1 MKSIKG
7 EGSVQC
13 PHCEEN
19 FDAEFW
25 TLIRG
30 DEDLELKDSLI
41 GGELNLVSCPSCGH
55 FFYHE
60 RTIIYFDPTIELLA
74 FVWGGKEEDFENHKA
89 QMQKDFELLKSNLTS
104 LNIDYQPFYLKSL
117 TELKAMIEYEEFTR
131 TQSEVVVALA
141 AENNFKVVA
150 LKPSVARVSG
160 FPFYAPIAGQKY
172 TLENLTKAA
181 QEILKQNSALNML
194 KTMLDEVKKT
204 SKLPAAVK

>member
-7 EGSVQC
+7 EGSVNC
-13 PHCEEN
+13 PHCEES

-30 DEDLELKDSLI
+30 DEDLELKDALI

-74 FVWGGKEEDFENHKA
+74 FVWGGREEDFEKHKA
-89 QMQKDFELLKSNLTS
+89 QMKKDFELLKNNLTS
-104 LNIDYQPFYLKSL
+104 LHIDYQPFYLKSL
-117 TELKAMIEYEEFTR
+117 AELKAMIEYEDFTR
-131 TQSEVVVALA
+131 TQSEVIATLA
-141 AENNFKVVA
+141 AENNFKVIA

-160 FPFYAPIAGQKY
+160 FPFYAPIYKEEY
-172 TLENLTKAA
+172 TLENFTKAA
-181 QEILKQNSALNML
+181 SELLKQNSALNML
-194 KTMLDEVKKT
+194 KVMLDEVKKT
-204 SKLPAAVK
+204 SKLPAQLK

>member
-7 EGSVQC
+7 EGSVNC
-13 PHCEEN
+13 PHCEES

-41 GGELNLVSCPSCGH
+41 GGELNLVSCPSCGN

-74 FVWGGKEEDFENHKA
+74 FVWGGREEDFENHKA
-89 QMQKDFELLKSNLTS
+89 QMKKDFELLKNNLTS

-117 TELKAMIEYEEFTR
+117 AELKAMIEYEDFTR
-131 TQSEVVVALA
+131 TQSEVIATLA

-160 FPFYAPIAGQKY
+160 FPFYAPIYKEEY
-172 TLENLTKAA
+172 TLENFTKAA
-181 QEILKQNSALNML
+181 SELLKQNSALNML
-194 KTMLDEVKKT
+194 KVMLDEVKKT
-204 SKLPAAVK
+204 SKLPAQVK

>member
-7 EGSVQC
+7 EGSVNC
-13 PHCEEN
+13 PHCEES

-41 GGELNLVSCPSCGH
+41 GGELNLVSCPSCGN

-74 FVWGGKEEDFENHKA
+74 FVWGGREEDFENHKA
-89 QMQKDFELLKSNLTS
+89 QMKKDFELLKNNLTS

-117 TELKAMIEYEEFTR
+117 AELKAMIEYEDFTR
-131 TQSEVVVALA
+131 TQSEVIATLA
-141 AENNFKVVA
+141 AENNFKVIA

-160 FPFYAPIAGQKY
+160 FPFYAPIYKEEY
-172 TLENLTKAA
+172 TLENFTKAA
-181 QEILKQNSALNML
+181 AELLKQNSALNML
-194 KTMLDEVKKT
+194 KVMLDEVKKT
-204 SKLPAAVK
+204 SKLPAQVK

>member
-7 EGSVQC
+7 EGIVNC
-13 PHCEEN
+13 PHCEES

-30 DEDLELKDSLI
+30 DEDLELKDALI

-89 QMQKDFELLKSNLTS
+89 QMKKDFELLKNNLTS

-117 TELKAMIEYEEFTR
+117 AELKAMIEYEDFTR
-131 TQSEVVVALA
+131 TQSEVIATLA
-141 AENNFKVVA
+141 AENNFKVIA

-160 FPFYAPIAGQKY
+160 FPFYAPINGQEY
-172 TLENLTKAA
+172 TLENFTKAA
-181 QEILKQNSALNML
+181 SELLKQNSALNML
-194 KTMLDEVKKT
+194 KVMLDEVEKT
-204 SKLPAAVK
+204 SKLPAALK

>member
-7 EGSVQC
+7 EGSVNC
-13 PHCEEN
+13 PHCEES

-41 GGELNLVSCPSCGH
+41 GGELNLVSCPSCGN

-74 FVWGGKEEDFENHKA
+74 FVWGGKEEDFEKQKS
-89 QMQKDFELLKSNLTS
+89 QMQKDFELLKNNLTS

-117 TELKAMIEYEEFTR
+117 AELKAMIEYEDFTR
-131 TQSEVVVALA
+131 TQSEVIASLA
-141 AENNFKVVA
+141 AENKFKVVA

-160 FPFYAPIAGQKY
+160 FPFYAPIYKEEY
-172 TLENLTKAA
+172 TLENFTKAA
-181 QEILKQNSALNML
+181 AELLKQNSALNML
-194 KTMLDEVKKT
+194 KVMLDEVKKT
-204 SKLPAAVK
+204 SKLPAQVK

>member
-7 EGSVQC
+7 EGSVNC
-13 PHCEEN
+13 PHCEES

-30 DEDLELKDSLI
+30 DVDLELKDSLI

-74 FVWGGKEEDFENHKA
+74 FVWGGREEDFENHKA
-89 QMQKDFELLKSNLTS
+89 QMKKDFELLKNNLTS

-117 TELKAMIEYEEFTR
+117 AELKAMIEYEDFTR
-131 TQSEVVVALA
+131 TQSEVIATLA

-160 FPFYAPIAGQKY
+160 FPFYAPIYKEEY
-172 TLENLTKAA
+172 TLENFTKAA
-181 QEILKQNSALNML
+181 SELLKQNSALNML
-194 KTMLDEVKKT
+194 KVMLDEVKKT
-204 SKLPAAVK
+204 SKLPAAIK

>member
-7 EGSVQC
+7 EGSVNC
-13 PHCEEN
+13 PHCEES

-30 DEDLELKDSLI
+30 DVDQELKDSLI
-41 GGELNLVSCPSCGH
+41 GGELNLVSCPSCGN

-74 FVWGGKEEDFENHKA
+74 FVWGGREEDFENHKA
-89 QMQKDFELLKSNLTS
+89 QMKKDFELLKNNLTS

-117 TELKAMIEYEEFTR
+117 AELKAMIEYEDFTR
-131 TQSEVVVALA
+131 TQSEVIATLA
-141 AENNFKVVA
+141 AENNFKVIA

-160 FPFYAPIAGQKY
+160 FPFYAPIYKEEY
-172 TLENLTKAA
+172 TLNNFTKAA
-181 QEILKQNSALNML
+181 TELLKQNSALNML
-194 KTMLDEVKKT
+194 KVMLDEVKKT
-204 SKLPAAVK
+204 SKLPAQVK

>member
-7 EGSVQC
+7 EGSVNC
-13 PHCEEN
+13 PHCDEV

-30 DEDLELKDSLI
+30 DADQELKDSLI
-41 GGELNLVSCPSCGH
+41 GGELNLVSCPSCGN

-74 FVWGGKEEDFENHKA
+74 FVWGGKEEDFEKQKS
-89 QMQKDFELLKSNLTS
+89 QMQKDFELLKNNLTS

-117 TELKAMIEYEEFTR
+117 AELKAMIEYEDFTR
-131 TQSEVVVALA
+131 TQSEVIATLA
-141 AENNFKVVA
+141 AENKFKVIA

-160 FPFYAPIAGQKY
+160 FPFYAPIYKEEY
-172 TLENLTKAA
+172 TLENFTKAA
-181 QEILKQNSALNML
+181 TELLKQNSALNML
-194 KTMLDEVKKT
+194 KVMLDEVKKT
-204 SKLPAAVK
+204 SKLPAALK

>member
-7 EGSVQC
+7 EGSVNC
-13 PHCEEN
+13 PHCEES

-41 GGELNLVSCPSCGH
+41 GGELNLVSCPSCGN

-74 FVWGGKEEDFENHKA
+74 FVWGGKEEDFEKQKS
-89 QMQKDFELLKSNLTS
+89 QMQKDFELLKNNLTS

-117 TELKAMIEYEEFTR
+117 AELKVMIEYEEFTR
-131 TQSEVVVALA
+131 TQSEVIATLA
-141 AENNFKVVA
+141 AENKFKVVA

-160 FPFYAPIAGQKY
+160 FPFYAPIYKEEY
-172 TLENLTKAA
+172 TLENFTKAA
-181 QEILKQNSALNML
+181 AELLKQNSALNML
-194 KTMLDEVKKT
+194 KVMLDEVKKT
-204 SKLPAAVK
+204 SKLPAQVK

>member
-7 EGSVQC
+7 EGSVNC
-13 PHCEEN
+13 PHCEES

-74 FVWGGKEEDFENHKA
+74 FVWGGREEDFENHKA
-89 QMQKDFELLKSNLTS
+89 QMKKDFELLKNNLTS

-117 TELKAMIEYEEFTR
+117 AELKAMIEYEDFTR
-131 TQSEVVVALA
+131 TQSEVIATLA
-141 AENNFKVVA
+141 AENNFKVIA

-160 FPFYAPIAGQKY
+160 FPFYAPIYKEEY
-172 TLENLTKAA
+172 TLENFTKAA
-181 QEILKQNSALNML
+181 AELLKQNSALNML
-194 KTMLDEVKKT
+194 KVMLDEVKKT
-204 SKLPAAVK
+204 SKLPAAIK

>member
-7 EGSVQC
+7 EGSVNC
-13 PHCEEN
+13 PHCEES

-30 DEDLELKDSLI
+30 DVDQELKDSLI
-41 GGELNLVSCPSCGH
+41 GGELNLVSCPSCGN

-74 FVWGGKEEDFENHKA
+74 FVWGGREEDFEKQKS
-89 QMQKDFELLKSNLTS
+89 QMQKDFELLKNNLTS

-117 TELKAMIEYEEFTR
+117 AELKAMIEYEDFTR
-131 TQSEVVVALA
+131 TQSEVIATLA

-160 FPFYAPIAGQKY
+160 FPFYAPIYKEEY
-172 TLENLTKAA
+172 TLNNFTKAA
-181 QEILKQNSALNML
+181 TELLKQNSALNML
-194 KTMLDEVKKT
+194 KVMLDEVKKT
-204 SKLPAAVK
+204 SKLPAQVK

>member
-7 EGSVQC
+7 EGSVNC
-13 PHCEEN
+13 PHCEES

-30 DEDLELKDSLI
+30 DVDQELKDSLI
-41 GGELNLVSCPSCGH
+41 GGELNLVSCPSCGN

-74 FVWGGKEEDFENHKA
+74 FVWGGREEDFENHKA
-89 QMQKDFELLKSNLTS
+89 QMKKDFELLKNNLTS

-117 TELKAMIEYEEFTR
+117 AELKAMIEYEDFTR
-131 TQSEVVVALA
+131 TQSEVIATLA

-160 FPFYAPIAGQKY
+160 FPFYAPIYKEEY
-172 TLENLTKAA
+172 TLNNFTKAA
-181 QEILKQNSALNML
+181 TELLKQNSALNML
-194 KTMLDEVKKT
+194 KVMLDEVKKT
-204 SKLPAAVK
+204 SKLPAQVK

>member
-7 EGSVQC
+7 EGSVNC
-13 PHCEEN
+13 PHCEES

-30 DEDLELKDSLI
+30 DVDQELKDSLI
-41 GGELNLVSCPSCGH
+41 GGELNLVSCPSCGN

-74 FVWGGKEEDFENHKA
+74 FVWGGREEDFENHKT
-89 QMQKDFELLKSNLTS
+89 QMKKDFELLKNNLTS

-117 TELKAMIEYEEFTR
+117 AELKAMIEYEDFTR
-131 TQSEVVVALA
+131 TQSEVIATLA

-160 FPFYAPIAGQKY
+160 FPFYAPIYKEEY
-172 TLENLTKAA
+172 TLDNFTKAA
-181 QEILKQNSALNML
+181 TELLKQNSALNML
-194 KTMLDEVKKT
+194 KVMLDEVKKT
-204 SKLPAAVK
+204 SKLPAQVK

>member
-7 EGSVQC
+7 EGSVNC
-13 PHCEEN
+13 PHCEES

-30 DEDLELKDSLI
+30 DVDQELKDSLI
-41 GGELNLVSCPSCGH
+41 GGELNLVSCPSCGN

-74 FVWGGKEEDFENHKA
+74 FVWGGREEDFENHKA
-89 QMQKDFELLKSNLTS
+89 QMQKDFELLKNNLTS

-117 TELKAMIEYEEFTR
+117 AELKAMIEYEDFTR
-131 TQSEVVVALA
+131 TQSEVIATLA
-141 AENNFKVVA
+141 AENNFKVIA

-160 FPFYAPIAGQKY
+160 FPFYAPIYKEEY
-172 TLENLTKAA
+172 TLDNFIKAA
-181 QEILKQNSALNML
+181 AELLKQNSALNML
-194 KTMLDEVKKT
+194 KVMLDEVKKT
-204 SKLPAAVK
+204 SKLPAAIK